1 MSLLNEE
8 NSFYNVD
15 LLNLLKDSSEAVL
28 PYKRIR
34 FRRNQQIL
42 AE

>member
-15 LLNLLKDSSEAVL
+15 LLNLLKDSSE
-28 PYKRIR
+28 
-34 FRRNQQIL
+34 
-42 AE
+42 

>member
-15 LLNLLKDSSEAVL
+15 LLNLLKDSS
-28 PYKRIR
+28 
-34 FRRNQQIL
+34 
-42 AE
+42 

>member
-8 NSFYNVD
+8 NNFHNVD
-15 LLNLLKDSSEAVL
+15 LLDLLKDSNEAVL

-34 FRRNQQIL
+34 FRRNQKIL
-42 AE
+42 T

>member
-28 PYKRIR
+28 P
-34 FRRNQQIL
+34 
-42 AE
+42 